1 MKKNQ
6 ARVFKSIVTL
16 YQNHMDSMVSD
27 ENPRYYSPYVEYTFA
42 RRGSLFMLA
51 LSDRNSGDDE
61 GRGYELVG
69 KNLTIYFDSIQ
80 EILATGWFVETASV

>member
-6 ARVFKSIVTL
+6 TRVFKSLVTL
-16 YQNHMDSMVSD
+16 YQNHVDSMVSD

-42 RRGSLFMLA
+42 RRGSVFKLVP
-51 LSDRNSGDDE
+51 SDRNGGGDE
-61 GRGYELVG
+61 GWGYNLEG
-69 KNLTIYFDSIQ
+69 KNITIYFDSIQ